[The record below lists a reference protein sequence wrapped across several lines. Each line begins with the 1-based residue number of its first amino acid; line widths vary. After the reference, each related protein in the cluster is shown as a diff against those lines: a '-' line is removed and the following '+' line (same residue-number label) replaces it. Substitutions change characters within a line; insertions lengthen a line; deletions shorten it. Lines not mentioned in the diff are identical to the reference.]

1 MAEENS
7 WQTKIE
13 EGAKATTPEV
23 IASVPPPPPEVKI
36 RTMRSD
42 LESMAK
48 SGGSLPHFETVKA
61 PGLKILSLE
70 ESKKEADKSSEKSF
84 WIIASVVAVIV
95 ISGVIYFGY
104 QIFRNQQ
111 GSSVP
116 SGNVVPVTPSTSLPV
131 NEVLGP
137 AQEFVHMT
145 FFKKPPE
152 ETLTFIAKS
161 QAENAQELRTFGQ
174 RMLEVLATAKKE
186 TKFIEILFKD
196 DSGADLSLSEVLSL
210 SGSLV
215 LPGDF
220 LLAKFNPDP
229 TVFVYRDAKGSWPGY
244 VFELKPN
251 ENWLFLKDDIIKL
264 EKSAKIEN
272 FFLVSPGPPVG
283 GAAGGFEDIVISS
296 QPARKLTFSFGA
308 AFVYGWFRGHLI
320 LSSSE
325 DGLKE
330 ALARL

>member
-7 WQTKIE
+7 WQAKIE
-13 EGAKATTPEV
+13 EGTRATTPEV

-48 SGGSLPHFETVKA
+48 GGGSLPHFETVKA

-70 ESKKEADKSSEKSF
+70 ESKKEAEKSSDKSF
-84 WIIASVVAVIV
+84 WLIASVIAVVV

-104 QIFRNQQ
+104 QIFKGQQ
-111 GSSVP
+111 GSPAP
-116 SGNVVPVTPSTSLPV
+116 SGSVVPVPAAPSASTPA
-131 NEVLGP
+131 NQEVLGP
-137 AQEFVHMT
+137 TPEFVHSS
-145 FFKKPPE
+145 FFKKPAE

-161 QAENAQELRTFGQ
+161 QAENTQELRTFGQ
-174 RMLEVLATAKKE
+174 KMFDVLAAAKKE

-196 DSGADLSLSEVLSL
+196 DSGRDLSLSEVLSL

-229 TVFVYRDAKGSWPGY
+229 TVFVYRNANGSWPGY
-244 VFELKPN
+244 VFELKPS

-264 EKSAKIEN
+264 EKSAKLEN
-272 FFLVSPGPPVG
+272 FFLVSPGQ
-283 GAAGGFEDIVISS
+283 ASGGFEDVVIST
-296 QPARKLTFSFGA
+296 QPARKLVFSSGA
-308 AFVYGWFRGHLI
+308 TFVYGWVRPGRLI

>member
-13 EGAKATTPEV
+13 EGTKATTPEV
-23 IASVPPPPPEVKI
+23 IASVPPPPPEVKV

-48 SGGSLPHFETVKA
+48 GGGSLPHFETVKA
-61 PGLKILSLE
+61 PGLRVLSLE
-70 ESKKEADKSSEKSF
+70 ESKKEAEKASDKSF
-84 WIIASVVAVIV
+84 WIIASVIAVVV

-104 QIFRNQQ
+104 QIFKGQQ
-111 GSSVP
+111 VAPTTNGNSVP
-116 SGNVVPVTPSTSLPV
+116 IKQSVPLPADQEVFGPTP
-131 NEVLGP
+131 
-137 AQEFVHMT
+137 EFVHMT

-152 ETLTFIAKS
+152 ETLTFISKS
-161 QAENAQELRTFGQ
+161 QAENSQELRTFGQ
-174 RMLEVLATAKKE
+174 KMLDVLATAKKE
-186 TKFIEILFKD
+186 SKFIEVLFKD
-196 DSGADLSLSEVLSL
+196 DSGRDLSLSEVLAL

-220 LLAKFNPDP
+220 LLDKFNPDP
-229 TVFVYRDAKGSWPGY
+229 TVFVYRDAKGPWLGY
-244 VFELKPN
+244 IFELKPS
-251 ENWLFLKDDIIKL
+251 ENWLFLKNDIIKL
-264 EKSAKIEN
+264 ETSAKLEN
-272 FFLVSPGPPVG
+272 FFLVSPGSPS
-283 GAAGGFEDIVISS
+283 GGFEDIVISS
-296 QPARKLTFSFGA
+296 QPARKLTFSSGA
-308 AFVYGWFRGHLI
+308 VFVYGWFRGHLI